1 MIDDTVQSVRSA
13 ARQYLA
19 KGYQPIPVPAGMKGP
34 RRRGWNAT
42 RFGAEAVDEYFRT
55 PGNIGLLLGEPS
67 GWLVDVDLDGAD
79 AVRLAGQFLPPTN
92 AKTGRASK
100 PDSHWWYKCKGA
112 VTQQFK
118 HPATSGMIVEIRS
131 TGVQTLVGPSI
142 HPSGEPYSVLEEEPA
157 EIDPDTLATAVK
169 ALADAVAGPKRR
181 SRKQARQTQRES
193 RPLGDEPSVLR
204 RARAYLNNIPG
215 AVSGSGGHSQTYAA
229 ATAMVHGFALDPA
242 VAFDLLMREFN
253 PRCVPPWSE
262 AEMMHKVEDAANK
275 PHERPRGWL
284 ADARTTPAPLAD
296 RTNVSVEAKEPN
308 MQVHAD
314 PGPFPEH
321 LLNVPGF
328 ISEVMDYNKATAIRW
343 QPVLALAGA
352 LALQCV
358 LAGRKVRDE
367 HDNRTNLYCLSIAP
381 SGAGKDNA
389 RKVNKRILCAAG
401 LTALEGPE
409 DLASDA
415 GLVAAIAK
423 QPAILFQIDEF
434 GRFLQTIGDPKKAAH
449 LFNVISVLMKF
460 FSSASTVYKGKA
472 YADSSRNRSI
482 IQPCVSLFCTS
493 VPEPFYESLTTA
505 SLKDGFMAR
514 MLVFESSDR
523 PPRQRVKAT
532 VVPQSI
538 IEIAKSWGQRPC
550 PTDAEPAPVLVQTA
564 EEAEVIFEELATS
577 GDVHMEQGDS
587 IASSLWA
594 RAEETARRLALVY
607 ACSQSHSEPRIDA
620 DAAKWACDVAT
631 YLIKRMLYQAGQ
643 CVADGPFGTAQLRV
657 LRIITD
663 AGEITRSELCR
674 KTQDMTPRERNMILE
689 NLEECRRIKR
699 EFAQT
704 TTKSKEVYRAL

>member
-1 MIDDTVQSVRSA
+1 
-13 ARQYLA
+13 
-19 KGYQPIPVPAGMKGP
+19 MKGP
-34 RRRGWNAT
+34 RRKGWKFM
-42 RFGAEAVDEYFRT
+42 RFDAEFVDQYFRT

-67 GWLVDVDLDGAD
+67 GWLIDVDLDSPE
-79 AVRLAGQFLPPTN
+79 AVAAASKFLPPTN

-112 VTQQFK
+112 VTQQFR
-118 HPATSGMIVEIRS
+118 HPVTDDMIVEIRS

-142 HPSGEPYSVLEEEPA
+142 HPSGEPYSVLDKEPA
-157 EIDPDTLATAVK
+157 EVDSDTLAKAVD
-169 ALADAVAGPKRR
+169 ALADAVGGPKRR
-181 SRKQARQTQRES
+181 SRKQSRQTQRES
-193 RPLGDEPSVLR
+193 RPLGDEPAVLR
-204 RARAYLNNIPG
+204 RARAYLNSIPG

-262 AEMMHKVEDAANK
+262 AEMRHKVEDAANK

-296 RTNVSVEAKEPN
+296 RTNVSVDAKEPN

-328 ISEVMDYNKATAIRW
+328 IREVMDYNKATAIRW

-352 LALQCV
+352 IALQCV
-358 LAGRKVRDE
+358 LAGRRVRDGL
-367 HDNRTNLYCLSIAP
+367 DNRTNLYCLSIAP
-381 SGAGKDNA
+381 SGTGKDNA
-389 RKVNKRILCAAG
+389 RKVNKHILFAAG

-449 LFNVISVLMKF
+449 LFNVISVLMKL

-505 SLKDGFMAR
+505 SLKDGFVAR
-514 MLVFESSDR
+514 LLVFESNDM
-523 PPRQRVKAT
+523 PKRQCAKAT
-532 VVPQSI
+532 AVPQSI
-538 IEIAKSWGQRPC
+538 IEIARSWGQRPC
-550 PTDAEPAPVLVQTA
+550 PTDGEPTLMLVETTEAAEAV
-564 EEAEVIFEELATS
+564 FEGLATLT
-577 GDVHMEQGDS
+577 DAHLEQGDS

-607 ACSQSHSEPRIDA
+607 ACSQSHSEPRIDT

-643 CVADGPFGTAQLRV
+643 CVADGAFGAGQLRV
-657 LRIITD
+657 LRIIRD
-663 AGEITRSELCR
+663 AGEITKTDLCR
-674 KTQDMTPRERNMILE
+674 KTQDMTPRERDAILT
-689 NLEECRRIKR
+689 NLEACGHIEVIKKP
-699 EFAQT
+699 T
-704 TTKSKEVYRAL
+704 KTKSKEVYRAI